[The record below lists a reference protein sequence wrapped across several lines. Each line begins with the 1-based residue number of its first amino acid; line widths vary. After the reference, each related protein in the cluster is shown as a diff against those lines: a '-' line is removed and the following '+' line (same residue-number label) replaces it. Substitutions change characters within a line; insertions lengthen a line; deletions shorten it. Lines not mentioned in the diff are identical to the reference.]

1 MAYKVGSLYAG
12 VGGICL
18 GFKQAG
24 FELEW
29 ANEFDKY
36 ACITYR
42 NNYSHNLIE
51 GDVLGLDITQMTPVD
66 VLCAGFP
73 CQPFSVAGYRKGF
86 NDHRGNH
93 FFKVM
98 DFVDIMHPK
107 VLFLENVKN
116 LVTHDNGNTFRV
128 IYNSIV
134 ERGYSFAHKVLNTK
148 DYGNIPHNR
157 ERIFIVAF
165 DKATTGNA
173 WQIFDFPKKRKLT
186 KTIHD
191 IISTDKQDESLYYR
205 EDKWFYPEFV
215 DKMTD
220 KNTIYQWRRK
230 YVRENKNG
238 CCPTLTANMGTGGN
252 NVPIIKTEY
261 GFRKLTPEECFE
273 FQGFP
278 VNSGEYKLPDIAR
291 SHLYKQAGN
300 SVSVPVIKAIAD
312 NIMKALR
319 GEQVARQ
326 LELF

>member
-1 MAYKVGSLYAG
+1 MSYSVGSLYAG

-18 GFKQAG
+18 GFKKAG
-24 FELEW
+24 FDLKW

-42 NNYSHNLIE
+42 ANYKHKLIE
-51 GDVLGLDITQMTPVD
+51 GDVLCLDITQLEPVD
-66 VLCAGFP
+66 ILCAGFP

-98 DFVDIMHPK
+98 DFVDIMRPK
-107 VLFLENVKN
+107 VIFLENVKN
-116 LVTHDNGNTFRV
+116 LLTHDNGNTFKI
-128 IYNSIV
+128 IYNSIE
-134 ERGYSFAHKVLNTK
+134 ERGYSFAYKVLNTK

-165 DKATTGNA
+165 DKEATGDA
-173 WQIFDFPKKRKLT
+173 WQNFDFPKKKALT

-191 IISTDKQDESLYYR
+191 IITKEKVNDSYYYNKN
-205 EDKWFYPEFV
+205 KWFYEELV
-215 DKMTD
+215 KEITSQD
-220 KNTIYQWRRK
+220 TIYQWRRK
-230 YVRENKNG
+230 YVRENKNR

-252 NVPIIKTEY
+252 NVPIILTDFGY
-261 GFRKLTPEECFE
+261 RKLTPEECFE

-278 VNSGEYKLPDIAR
+278 IKSGKYVLPEIAQ

-300 SVSVPVIKAIAD
+300 SVSIPVIKAIAD
-312 NIMKALR
+312 NILKALN
-319 GEQVARQ
+319 GKQID
-326 LELF
+326 

>member
-1 MAYKVGSLYAG
+1 MGFTVGSLYAG

-18 GFKQAG
+18 GFQKAG
-24 FELEW
+24 FELSW

-42 NNYSHNLIE
+42 NNFNHCLIE
-51 GDVLGLDITQMTPVD
+51 GDVLGLDISSLPAVD
-66 VLCAGFP
+66 VICAGFP

-98 DFVDIMHPK
+98 DFVDVMHPK
-107 VLFLENVKN
+107 VIFLENVKN
-116 LVTHDNGNTFRV
+116 LVGHDHGKTFRV
-128 IYNSIV
+128 IHDSIV
-134 ERGYSFAHKVLNTK
+134 ERGYSFEAKVLNTK

-157 ERIFIVAF
+157 ERIYIVAF
-165 DKATTGNA
+165 DKEQTGDA
-173 WQIFDFPKKRKLT
+173 WRSFDFPKRKPLT

-191 IISTDKQDESLYYR
+191 IIISEKVDESYYYR
-205 EDKWFYPEFV
+205 EDKWFHEVFE
-215 DKMTD
+215 KEITD
-220 KNTIYQWRRK
+220 RDTIYQWRRK
-230 YVRENKNG
+230 YVRENKSD

-252 NVPIIKTEY
+252 NVPIILTDF

-278 VNSGEYKLPDIAR
+278 VFSGEYKLPKIAN

-300 SVSVPVIKAIAD
+300 SVSVPVINAIAE
-312 NIMKALR
+312 NIMRALN
-319 GEQVARQ
+319 GEQIKE
-326 LELF
+326 ELLLF

>member
-1 MAYKVGSLYAG
+1 MAYTVGSLYAG

-18 GFKQAG
+18 GFQQSG
-24 FELEW
+24 FHLEW

-36 ACITYR
+36 ACITYK
-42 NNYSHNLIE
+42 NNFDHNLIE
-51 GDVLGLDITQMTPVD
+51 GDVLKLDIQSLHPVD

-73 CQPFSVAGYRKGF
+73 CQPFSVAGYQKGF

-98 DFVDIMHPK
+98 DFVDIMRPK

-128 IYNSIV
+128 IYESIT
-134 ERGYSFAHKVLNTK
+134 ERGYSFASKVLNTK
-148 DYGNIPHNR
+148 DYGNLPHNR

-165 DKATTGNA
+165 DKDAVENFNF
-173 WQIFDFPKKRKLT
+173 FDFPKPVPLT
-186 KTIHD
+186 TSIHD
-191 IISTDKQDESLYYR
+191 IISEEKVDESYYYR
-205 EDKWFYPEFV
+205 ENKWFFTEFE
-215 DKMTD
+215 KTITD

-278 VNSGEYKLPDIAR
+278 VKSSKYKLPPIANT
-291 SHLYKQAGN
+291 HLYKQAGN
-300 SVSVPVIKAIAD
+300 SVSVPVIKNIAS
-312 NIMKALR
+312 NIMDTLS
-319 GEQVARQ
+319 GRQ
-326 LELF
+326 KGVIQLSLF

>member
-1 MAYKVGSLYAG
+1 MTCTVGSLYAG

-18 GFKQAG
+18 GFRKAG
-24 FELEW
+24 FDLEW
-29 ANEFDKY
+29 ANEFDKN

-42 NNYSHNLIE
+42 HNFSHQLIE
-51 GDVLGLDITQMTPVD
+51 GDVLSLDITQLTPVD

-98 DFVDIMHPK
+98 DFVDIMRPK
-107 VLFLENVKN
+107 VIFLENVKN
-116 LVTHDNGNTFRV
+116 LLTHDGGNTFKV
-128 IYNSIV
+128 IYNSII
-134 ERGYSFAHKVLNTK
+134 ERGYSFSYKILNTK

-165 DKATTGNA
+165 NKETTGES
-173 WQIFDFPKKRKLT
+173 WRRFDFPDKKKLT
-186 KTIHD
+186 KSIHE
-191 IISTDKQDESLYYR
+191 IISQDKLDETFYYR
-205 EDKWFYPEFV
+205 EDKWFYSELV
-215 DKMTD
+215 QGITD
-220 KNTIYQWRRK
+220 FDTIYQWRRK

-252 NVPIIKTEY
+252 NVPIILTQH

-278 VNSGEYKLPDIAR
+278 IYTREYKLPSIAR

-300 SVSVPVIKAIAD
+300 SVSVPVIEAIAK
-312 NIMKALR
+312 NIKKALD
-319 GEQVARQ
+319 GQQIAQQ
-326 LELF
+326 LTLL

>member
-1 MAYKVGSLYAG
+1 MSYSVGSLYAG

-24 FELEW
+24 FQLEW

-42 NNYSHNLIE
+42 SNFKHTLIE

-66 VLCAGFP
+66 ILCAGFP

-98 DFVDIMHPK
+98 DFVDVMRPK
-107 VLFLENVKN
+107 VIFLENVKN

-128 IYNSIV
+128 IYNSIT
-134 ERGYSFAHKVLNTK
+134 ERGYSFTYKVLNTK

-165 DKATTGNA
+165 DKSSTGEA
-173 WQIFDFPKKRKLT
+173 WKKFDFPPKRKLT
-186 KTIHD
+186 VSIHD
-191 IISTDKQDESLYYR
+191 ILSKDKLDESFYYR

-215 DKMTD
+215 KHMTD
-220 KNTIYQWRRK
+220 KDTIYQWRRK

-252 NVPIIKTEY
+252 NVPIILTDY
-261 GFRKLTPEECFE
+261 GYRKLTPEECFE

-278 VNSGEYKLPDIAR
+278 VKTGGYILPDIAR

-300 SVSVPVIKAIAD
+300 SVSVPVIFEIAK
-312 NIMKALR
+312 NIMMALK
-319 GEQVARQ
+319 GEQIMKQ
-326 LELF
+326 LSLF

>member
-1 MAYKVGSLYAG
+1 MNYTVGSLYAG

-18 GFKQAG
+18 GFKKAG
-24 FELEW
+24 FVLTW
-29 ANEFDKY
+29 ANEYDKY

-42 NNYSHNLIE
+42 NNFTHELIE
-51 GDVLGLDITQMTPVD
+51 GDVLSLDISLLQPVD
-66 VLCAGFP
+66 ILCAGFP

-98 DFVDIMHPK
+98 DFVDVMRPK
-107 VLFLENVKN
+107 VIFLENVKN
-116 LVTHDNGNTFRV
+116 LVSHDNGKTFQV
-128 IYNSIV
+128 IYNSII
-134 ERGYSFAHKVLNTK
+134 ERGYSFAYKVLNTK

-165 DKATTGNA
+165 DKEATGQACNR
-173 WQIFDFPKKRKLT
+173 FDFPPKIKLS
-186 KTIHD
+186 KSIHD
-191 IISTDKQDESLYYR
+191 IIIKDKVEDIYYYKD
-205 EDKWFYPEFV
+205 DKWFYNEF
-215 DKMTD
+215 KTKITN

-252 NVPIIKTEY
+252 NVPIIFTDF
-261 GFRKLTPEECFE
+261 GFRKLTPTECFE

-278 VNSGEYKLPDIAR
+278 VKCGEYKLPQIANN
-291 SHLYKQAGN
+291 HLYKQAGN

-312 NIMKALR
+312 NILKALK
-319 GEQVARQ
+319 GEQINQQ
-326 LELF
+326 LSLF